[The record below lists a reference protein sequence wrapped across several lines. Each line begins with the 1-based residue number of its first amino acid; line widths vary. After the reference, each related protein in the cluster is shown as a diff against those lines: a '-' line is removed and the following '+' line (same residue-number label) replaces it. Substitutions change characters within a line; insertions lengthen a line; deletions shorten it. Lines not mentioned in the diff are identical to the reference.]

1 MNVDARRYAPCRRP
15 ARALARQPPRRLR
28 FGTARRP
35 PSSSPSELAARARTK
50 VRDTFKFPGNTLILR
65 YIHRATPRTRPPCD
79 FGRCERRRKVVISN
93 GPGVEGAEVRRSSP
107 PTRHAFGP
115 RLGVDDVTR
124 GRRVAPT
131 SRDCVG
137 AAGGARCEQRCE
149 RQRRPGRRKGLRGS
163 AGRFARPASGLPALR
178 SATGTMGKLSAVR
191 FARVPPRGTSCSPL

>member
-1 MNVDARRYAPCRRP
+1 MPAERRRGGLFGASAAALCTSPCTSP
-15 ARALARQPPRRLR
+15 CTPPRHPR
-28 FGTARRP
+28 
-35 PSSSPSELAARARTK
+35 SSAARARTK

-79 FGRCERRRKVVISN
+79 FGRCERRRERRRKVVISN

-107 PTRHAFGP
+107 PTRRAFRA
-115 RLGVDDVTR
+115 RLSVDGVTR
-124 GRRVAPT
+124 GRRAAPT
-131 SRDCVG
+131 SRECVE
-137 AAGGARCEQRCE
+137 AAVGARCEQRCE